1 MAYDGS
7 DHRLILHGIAHLS
20 HPFAISIL
28 DDKLYWSEWNR
39 NAIVQVRPKL
49 NLQCVRTSM

>member
-7 DHRLILHGIAHLS
+7 DHRLILHGIAHLA

-39 NAIVQVRPKL
+39 NAIVQVRPKV